1 MNIAAQKES
10 DIQNA
15 LENDDVAARIFH
27 ALPPSHK
34 KEYIVWIN
42 SAKKP
47 QTRAKRI
54 IEFINRLKKTN
65 TNE

>member
-1 MNIAAQKES
+1 MNIADNIES
-10 DIQNA
+10 DIHTA
-15 LENDDVAARIFH
+15 LENDDVAARVFY

-54 IEFINRLKKTN
+54 IEFINRLTKDQYK
-65 TNE
+65 